1 MIPSALLVAV
11 LSVAPFS
18 RVPQATDSRPEV
30 KTLVDKLN
38 EQMKAKG
45 EQDEQAITTLDELTK
60 QFAESGP
67 KDRALIVKEV
77 VGMFDYKRP
86 KELEEGVPDDRAYM
100 AAATALGTMGPESAK
115 PLAALIGDK
124 SHRKNQRLQIRV
136 TLSLGK
142 TKSPDGVEPLLMLLK
157 HKDAPMQAAG
167 AEALANYFDADQETR
182 KRAFEDLLNTLMDQ
196 RAKKD
201 ANTTD
206 LEALERWN
214 IISGPIL
221 ATLQKLSGRTE
232 TDPDFYLRWWNDNKK
247 KDWGPKAG

>member
-86 KELEEGVPDDRAYM
+86 KELEEACPTIAR
-100 AAATALGTMGPESAK
+100 TWP
-115 PLAALIGDK
+115 PPP
-124 SHRKNQRLQIRV
+124 R
-136 TLSLGK
+136 
-142 TKSPDGVEPLLMLLK
+142 
-157 HKDAPMQAAG
+157 
-167 AEALANYFDADQETR
+167 
-182 KRAFEDLLNTLMDQ
+182 
-196 RAKKD
+196 
-201 ANTTD
+201 
-206 LEALERWN
+206 
-214 IISGPIL
+214 
-221 ATLQKLSGRTE
+221 SGRWGRRARS
-232 TDPDFYLRWWNDNKK
+232 RW
-247 KDWGPKAG
+247 PR